1 MGFPAPGALALQLSR
16 LLGVAMATVPM
27 GQRQV
32 TPLALRA
39 TRALED
45 LNSQQVGRWDG
56 RPRKMLVSWWLK
68 LMNDGVMMV
77 EWWVKHDFPDFQ

>member
-1 MGFPAPGALALQLSR
+1 MVFRQRTAPGALALQLSR
-16 LLGVAMATVPM
+16 LLGVARATVPM

-45 LNSQQVGRWDG
+45 LNNQQVGLGEMANEGPATALKNGWFNG
-56 RPRKMLVSWWLK
+56 GLMLI
-68 LMNDGVMMV
+68 
-77 EWWVKHDFPDFQ
+77 

>member
-1 MGFPAPGALALQLSR
+1 
-16 LLGVAMATVPM
+16 MATVPM

-45 LNSQQVGRWDG
+45 LNNQQVG
-56 RPRKMLVSWWLK
+56 PRGEMANEGPATALQNGWFNAGLMLISCGFHGLMLVKWWF
-68 LMNDGVMMV
+68 NGG
-77 EWWVKHDFPDFQ
+77 